1 MRVRVGMDAT
11 AAMGIVQRRGLSK
24 LRHVEV
30 DVLWVQ
36 EQQAR
41 RLMPLRK
48 VLGTKNP
55 SDMMTKNV
63 PCTTME
69 LYLNMLQLR
78 FASGRAKIAQQL
90 HSMGEMSNHDAL
102 VRASL
107 EAGDPRAG
115 LSRVIVG
122 QEDPR
127 VDASLVVGDP
137 AAGLTNVLA
146 MR

>member
-1 MRVRVGMDAT
+1 MKVRVGMDVT

-41 RLMPLRK
+41 RLMPLRM

-63 PCTTME
+63 PCTIME
-69 LYLNMLQLR
+69 AYLDMLHLK
-78 FASGRAKIAQQL
+78 FVSGRAEIAQQL
-90 HSMGEMSNHDAL
+90 QSAGES
-102 VRASL
+102 
-107 EAGDPRAG
+107 PG
-115 LSRVIVG
+115 LSPLRT
-122 QEDPR
+122 
-127 VDASLVVGDP
+127 L
-137 AAGLTNVLA
+137 
-146 MR
+146 